1 MPGARA
7 AATGEGLPPRPPS
20 ATPGPGRQTFE
31 DSMVHEVLCVTRRFT
46 ACCAL
51 HRCLSR
57 GVLHDDVSGLGW
69 GLGRRGASRHFC
81 GVTAEERHSAPSSL
95 VRPHP
100 LLYWLLRCLA
110 APQRAPPSECA
121 PPKDHLVQTA
131 RLLRPPCFS
140 LVLPFVSGAPGK
152 PPSGDGQ
159 GQTTTLSLLC
169 VHRPEGQQ
177 TSIMILLQVLLQKPC
192 YDFSFL

>member
-7 AATGEGLPPRPPS
+7 AATGRGLPPRPPS

-69 GLGRRGASRHFC
+69 GLGRRGASRHVC
-81 GVTAEERHSAPSSL
+81 CVTAEERHSAPSSL

-100 LLYWLLRCLA
+100 LCDVFSAVWQPRRERRLPSAL
-110 APQRAPPSECA
+110 PQRAF
-121 PPKDHLVQTA
+121 LVQTA

-140 LVLPFVSGAPGK
+140 LVLPLFASGAPGK
-152 PPSGDGQ
+152 PLLRSGQ

-169 VHRPEGQQ
+169 VRHSPPEEG
-177 TSIMILLQVLLQKPC
+177 TADEV
-192 YDFSFL
+192 